1 MWRATAGVEE
11 LEQSG
16 YTRNGS
22 RYIPRCTQPEQ
33 VLSYQFIKSE
43 SSGSVLTITLN
54 RPDVLNSFTLA
65 MSKELRNAL
74 ESARDDKSVRAILLT
89 GAGRGFCAGQD
100 LSDVPPAVAGKL
112 DLGATVRETY
122 IPLIDLLRKIEKPIV
137 CAVNGVA
144 AGAGA
149 NLAIACDI
157 VIASDAATFIQ
168 SFSKIGLVPDS
179 GGTFFLPRTIGMPMA
194 TALMMLGDK
203 ITAHRAA
210 ELGMIYRVVP
220 ADSLQ
225 AEAMSLA
232 VQLAAMPT
240 KGLGYT
246 KRALNASAGNTLT
259 QQLQVEEEMQ
269 REAGHTW
276 DFEEG
281 VAAFREKR
289 KPEFR
294 GE

>member
-1 MWRATAGVEE
+1 M
-11 LEQSG
+11 
-16 YTRNGS
+16 
-22 RYIPRCTQPEQ
+22 P
-33 VLSYQFIKSE
+33 YQFITSE
-43 SSGSVLTITLN
+43 IIGSVMKVTLN

-65 MSKELRNAL
+65 MSHEVRDAL
-74 ESARDDKSVRAILLT
+74 AAARADKSVRAILIT

-100 LSDVPPAVAGKL
+100 LSDVPPAVEGKL
-112 DLGATVRETY
+112 DLGATVRQTY
-122 IPLIDLLRKIEKPIV
+122 NPLISLIRQIEKPVV

-157 VIASDAATFIQ
+157 VIASENASFIQ

-179 GGTFFLPRTIGMPMA
+179 GGTFFLPRAIGLPMV

-203 ITAHRAA
+203 ITAQKAA
-210 ELGMIYRVVP
+210 DLGMIYRVV
-220 ADSLQ
+220 S
-225 AEAMSLA
+225 AEALESEAMNLA
-232 VQLAAMPT
+232 NHLAAMPT
-240 KGLGYT
+240 KGLGLT
-246 KRALNASAGNTLT
+246 KRALNESMGNNLE
-259 QQLQVEEEMQ
+259 QQLAVEEETQ
-269 REAGHTW
+269 SAAGLTS
-276 DFEEG
+276 DFNEG